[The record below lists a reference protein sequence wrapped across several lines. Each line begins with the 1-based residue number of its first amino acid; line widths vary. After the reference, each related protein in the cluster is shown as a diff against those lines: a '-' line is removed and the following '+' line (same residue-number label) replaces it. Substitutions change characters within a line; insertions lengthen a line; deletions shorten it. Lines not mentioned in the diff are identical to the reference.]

1 MLPEITELNR
11 IRLDEDLTFSELAAL
26 VGLKDGSSLHRLIRE
41 GRQPQERTLF
51 RIRKFIAS
59 KRARRPRKGRAA

>member
-26 VGLKDGSSLHRLIRE
+26 VGLKDGSSMHRLIRE
-41 GRQPQERTLF
+41 GRQPQERTLY
-51 RIRKFIAS
+51 RIRKFITS
-59 KRARRPRKGRAA
+59 RRKSGRRKAVA